1 MNAPSTSTLR
11 INTTPRGDRNPRGPA
26 IAGVVVG
33 WMLVLV
39 SLGAVSWARFQ
50 PSDLTWCK
58 VALAVVVLVAMA
70 VGVAMAGG
78 RAR

>member
-1 MNAPSTSTLR
+1 MNAPNHPARR
-11 INTTPRGDRNPRGPA
+11 INATPRGDINPRGPA
-26 IAGVVVG
+26 IAGMVVG

-39 SLGAVSWARFQ
+39 SLAATVWARFQ

-58 VALAVVVLVAMA
+58 IALAVVVLVAMA